1 LSPKKKGNKKLQAGE
16 KPDVKTAS
24 RGAGEGRACKARK
37 MKVYR
42 YMTSGLKTDVNKI
55 WGEDWEVNGRK
66 GWEWRGGGRGGGRG
80 LEEGSEERRRPQS
93 KCVAVWRRWE
103 GEY

>member
-1 LSPKKKGNKKLQAGE
+1 MSPKKKGNKKLQAGE

-37 MKVYR
+37 MKVQ

-55 WGEDWEVNGRK
+55 WGEDWEGKGRK
-66 GWEWRGGGRGGGRG
+66 GWEWRGGGR
-80 LEEGSEERRRPQS
+80 EG
-93 KCVAVWRRWE
+93 A
-103 GEY
+103 